1 MPENAS
7 SAVAAPSRRLA
18 ELPESQAAGEVRDI
32 YAAIKR
38 LSGVPMVALI
48 YRHLATIPGALE
60 WSWRLIEPVMQDGS
74 LQRRAWRLAARA
86 TIERHVGIPRA
97 ALRAC
102 GIDEA
107 DERAIVAVLD
117 AYNRANPVNILA
129 LRCLAL
135 QLSGEAVDS
144 GATSTAQPMPPW
156 LAPAEPPPLPEMID
170 PQAMSPPVRELV
182 LRLTSQDEADGAVL
196 WPSLYRHLARWP
208 VMLGYASLLV
218 LPEIGEIDAVA
229 WQLRLDIDKAAA
241 QLAQHIVRP
250 SDLAPPEGEP
260 AQRLHA
266 AIGQFSQRIPE
277 MVVIGTVL
285 RRALPPY
292 GMS

>member
-1 MPENAS
+1 MPENPSTA
-7 SAVAAPSRRLA
+7 AVAPPRLA
-18 ELPESQAAGEVRDI
+18 ELPESQATGEVRDI
-32 YAAIKR
+32 FAAIKR

-86 TIERHVGIPRA
+86 IIERHVGIPRA

-102 GIDEA
+102 GIDES

-135 QLSGEAVDS
+135 QLSGEAIDS
-144 GATSTAQPMPPW
+144 GATPAQPMPPW
-156 LAPAEPPPLPEMID
+156 LAPTEPPPLPEMID
-170 PQAMSPPVRELV
+170 PQAMPPPVRELV
-182 LRLTSQDEADGAVL
+182 LRLTSQDDADGTAL

-229 WQLRLDIDKAAA
+229 WQLRLDTDKAAA
-241 QLAQHIVRP
+241 QLAQRIVPP

-260 AQRLHA
+260 AQRLRA

-277 MVVIGTVL
+277 MVVIGSVL

-292 GMS
+292 GLS